1 MELSGRTA
9 VITGAGSGIGRATA
23 LRFAKEGA
31 SIAVVDLDPT
41 WSRETVSV
49 VERMGGKALFVETDV
64 RKEAQVKHAIDET
77 LRTFDKID
85 ILVNNAGI
93 ARTAKII
100 ETTEAMWDDIID
112 TNLKG
117 AFLMSKHVI
126 PHFLRAEGGVIIN
139 TASDAG
145 IVGFANLGAYCASK
159 GGLIQLTRALAIEYG
174 DRNVRVN
181 AVAPTSTLH
190 TRMLDRVLDAAPDR
204 DKLHKAL
211 ADAHPLKRL
220 GTAEEI
226 AELMLYLASDR
237 SAYVTGAVFS
247 IDGGIT
253 AACPVASF

>member
-9 VITGAGSGIGRATA
+9 AITGAGSGIGRATA

-31 SIAVVDLDPT
+31 SIAVIDLDPT
-41 WSRETVSV
+41 WSRETVSM
-49 VERMGGKALFVETDV
+49 VERMGGKALYVETDV
-64 RKEAQVKHAIDET
+64 RKEAQVKRAVDET
-77 LRTFDKID
+77 LRAFKKID

-126 PHFLRAEGGVIIN
+126 PHFLSADGGVIIN

-190 TRMLDRVLDAAPDR
+190 TRMLDRVLDAAPDGK
-204 DKLHKAL
+204 KLQKAL
-211 ADAHPLKRL
+211 ADSHPLKRL
-220 GTAEEI
+220 GTAEEV